1 MRRAGAGSRLTRGG
15 AHRYK
20 SRVPRVARR
29 FLPVLIA
36 LLAMPAA
43 ASADTLRV
51 TTKADV
57 VPGSL
62 RATIAT
68 ANPNDVIEVPAG
80 TYKLIAGELVT
91 NKNLTIEGAGAGKTI
106 VDGQG
111 ASRVFRLTDAT
122 FTLRGLTITGGHD
135 PAMGGGIYTTAA
147 ALTLDRVSVR
157 GNAAGGNDV
166 VANGGGIYSDE
177 QLSNRQPLRRRR
189 ARGRCDGRRHLR
201 HRNVRRTSSAVA
213 RPHQPQSQHRR
224 RAGRSGQRRGHR
236 DAVRHDAHGRLDAH
250 GH

>member
-1 MRRAGAGSRLTRGG
+1 MTRGG

-29 FLPVLIA
+29 FLPVVIA
-36 LLAMPAA
+36 LLAVPAA
-43 ASADTLRV
+43 ASANTLHV

-111 ASRVFRLTDAT
+111 ASRVFHLTDAT

-135 PAMGGGIYTTAA
+135 PTMGGGIYTTAA
-147 ALTLDRVSVR
+147 ALTLDRVSVE
-157 GNAAGGNDV
+157 GNSAGGNDV
-166 VANGGGIYSDE
+166 IANGGGIYSDAQSLTLTGSSVTGNHSGGGGPE
-177 QLSNRQPLRRRR
+177 
-189 ARGRCDGRRHLR
+189 GRSR
-201 HRNVRRTSSAVA
+201 SSAVA
-213 RPHQPQSQHRR
+213 PRR
-224 RAGRSGQRRGHR
+224 TSGRGWPRFPRRGG
-236 DAVRHDAHGRLDAH
+236 VSPGRCSSSLLSLRRGPARRSP
-250 GH
+250 